1 MVATPLSAPQEIPEN
16 PCGPIAGARQTRIGL
31 VTADA
36 LEPAR
41 RSGELDTPLPPAE
54 FSAAD
59 VSAVHHYVE
68 RRVPN
73 RADAADIAQEALL
86 VGCAKRLTCRS
97 QNQSGWLLAI
107 ARHLI
112 IDHYRSMN
120 RRKFLDIETLSD
132 KELASHA
139 PGAIHENRERLTGW
153 LDGLTR
159 QLPLAEQIAVLL
171 ADAYAY
177 RDRDSASVLH
187 MSLPSFKLL
196 LHGARA
202 HLRSFFHVDGA
213 ATHSSPSA
221 SAGLSRHGESDFAGR
236 GHPPALD
243 RPCRTGVACRLG
255 KKELEALRDRLVEG
269 FGL

>member
-1 MVATPLSAPQEIPEN
+1 MNDHLELLWDQYSRRLLAFIRSRV
-16 PCGPIAGARQTRIGL
+16 GDD
-31 VTADA
+31 ADA
-36 LEPAR
+36 EDILQEVFIRVHRNLCCLPQPEWR
-41 RSGELDTPLPPAE
+41 RPESWI
-54 FSAAD
+54 
-59 VSAVHHYVE
+59 Y
-68 RRVPN
+68 
-73 RADAADIAQEALL
+73 Q
-86 VGCAKRLTCRS
+86 
-97 QNQSGWLLAI
+97 I

-159 QLPLAEQIAVLL
+159 QLPLAEQTAVLL

-177 RDRDSASVLH
+177 SDRDSASVLH

-221 SAGLSRHGESDFAGR
+221 SGGLSRHGESDFAGR
-236 GHPPALD
+236 GHPPAMD